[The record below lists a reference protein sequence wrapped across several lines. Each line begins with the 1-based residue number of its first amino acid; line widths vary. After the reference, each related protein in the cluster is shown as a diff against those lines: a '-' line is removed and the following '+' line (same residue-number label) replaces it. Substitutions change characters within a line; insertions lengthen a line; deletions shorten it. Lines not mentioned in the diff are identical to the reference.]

1 MRNFTVSLVLAVL
14 VAVFA
19 IHINIKIDTND
30 LPFAGLGL
38 LVIGTLSLLGTLA
51 LATLT
56 SLLTK
61 RDLRVWVAGA
71 QLLLAVFFGTLFT
84 AEEPLFS
91 QWLFGYAVALLL
103 GIGWASRKPKDTPKP
118 AGK

>member
-19 IHINIKIDTND
+19 VHINIKLDTDD

-38 LVIGTLSLLGTLA
+38 LVIGSLSLLGALALTTLA
-51 LATLT
+51 

-61 RDLRVWVAGA
+61 RDLRVWVAGS
-71 QLLLAVFFGTLFT
+71 QLLLATLFGTLFIG
-84 AEEPLFS
+84 EEPLFS
-91 QWLFGYAVALLL
+91 QWLFGYAALLLL
-103 GIGWASRKPKDTPKP
+103 GIGWASRKPKDAKP